1 MKIKLLILGSSGMVG
16 SAVLKRFKKNKSYKI
31 YNPPRK
37 KLDLFNYKKIENY
50 LRKIKPQIIILCAA
64 KVGGILAN
72 DKYRADFMYEN
83 LTIQN
88 NIIYLAYK
96 FNIKKLIFL
105 GSSCIYPRNS
115 KQPIK
120 EEYLLS
126 GYLEKTNDSY
136 AIAKI
141 AGIKMIEAFN
151 KQYGTKFIS
160 LMPTN
165 IYGLNDNF
173 HEENSHVVPALIKKI
188 YSSYIKN
195 EKSVRL
201 WGTGKPLRDLLFS
214 DDLAE
219 AIYFITQNYPGSQ
232 MMNIGSGEEISIR
245 NLSKIIAKIIGFKG
259 QIIFDKRYPDGT
271 PRKILDNS
279 KIKKLGWKKKYSLK
293 KGLKLTIDWYKYNFD
308 KAKSI

>member
-1 MKIKLLILGSSGMVG
+1 
-16 SAVLKRFKKNKSYKI
+16 
-31 YNPPRK
+31 
-37 KLDLFNYKKIENY
+37 
-50 LRKIKPQIIILCAA
+50 
-64 KVGGILAN
+64 
-72 DKYRADFMYEN
+72 MYEN

-259 QIIFDKRYPDGT
+259 KIIFDKRYPDGT

>member
-1 MKIKLLILGSSGMVG
+1 MKTKLLILGSSGMVG

-50 LRKIKPQIIILCAA
+50 FRKIKPQIIILCAA

-259 QIIFDKRYPDGT
+259 KIIFDKRYPDGT

>member
-1 MKIKLLILGSSGMVG
+1 MKTKLLILGSSGMVG
-16 SAVLKRFKKNKSYKI
+16 SAVLKRFKKNNLYKI
-31 YNPPRK
+31 YNPSRK

-50 LRKIKPQIIILCAA
+50 LKKIKPQIIILCAA

-88 NIIYLAYK
+88 NVIYLAYK

-136 AIAKI
+136 AISKI

-151 KQYGTKFIS
+151 KQYGTNFIS

-165 IYGLNDNF
+165 IFGLNDNF

-188 YSSYIKN
+188 YASYIKN
-195 EKSVRL
+195 EKSVSL
-201 WGTGKPLRDLLFS
+201 WGTGKPMRDLLFS

-219 AIYFITQNYPGSQ
+219 AVYFITKN
-232 MMNIGSGEEISIR
+232 
-245 NLSKIIAKIIGFKG
+245 
-259 QIIFDKRYPDGT
+259 
-271 PRKILDNS
+271 
-279 KIKKLGWKKKYSLK
+279 
-293 KGLKLTIDWYKYNFD
+293 
-308 KAKSI
+308 

>member
-1 MKIKLLILGSSGMVG
+1 MKKKLLILGSSGMVG

-50 LRKIKPQIIILCAA
+50 FRKIKPQIIILCAA

-88 NIIYLAYK
+88 NVIYLAYK

-136 AIAKI
+136 AISKI

-173 HEENSHVVPALIKKI
+173 HDENSHVVPALIKKI
-188 YSSYIKN
+188 YSSYEKN
-195 EKSVRL
+195 EKSVTL
-201 WGTGKPLRDLLFS
+201 WGTGEPLRDLLFS

-219 AIYFITQNYPGSQ
+219 AIYFITKNYQGSE

-245 NLSKIIAKIIGFKG
+245 SLSKIIAKIIGFKG
-259 QIIFDKRYPDGT
+259 QIIFDKRFPDGT

-293 KGLKLTIDWYKYNFD
+293 KGLELTINWYRYNFD
-308 KAKSI
+308 KAKSK

>member
-1 MKIKLLILGSSGMVG
+1 MKTKLLILGSSGMVG

-50 LRKIKPQIIILCAA
+50 FRKIKPQIIILCAA

-173 HEENSHVVPALIKKI
+173 HEEHSHVVPALIKKI

-219 AIYFITQNYPGSQ
+219 AIYFITQNFPGSQ

-259 QIIFDKRYPDGT
+259 KIIFDKRYPDGT
-271 PRKILDNS
+271 QER
-279 KIKKLGWKKKYSLK
+279 
-293 KGLKLTIDWYKYNFD
+293 F
-308 KAKSI
+308 

>member
-1 MKIKLLILGSSGMVG
+1 MKTKLLILGSSGMVG
-16 SAVLKRFKKNKSYKI
+16 SAVLKRFKKNNLYKI
-31 YNPPRK
+31 YNPSRK

-50 LRKIKPQIIILCAA
+50 LKKIKPQIIILCAA

-88 NIIYLAYK
+88 NVIYLAYK

-136 AIAKI
+136 AISKI

-151 KQYGTKFIS
+151 KQYGTNFIS

-165 IYGLNDNF
+165 IFGLNDNF

-188 YSSYIKN
+188 YASYIKN
-195 EKSVRL
+195 EKSVSL
-201 WGTGKPLRDLLFS
+201 WGTGKPMRDLLFS

-219 AIYFITQNYPGSQ
+219 AVYFITKNYHGSQ
-232 MMNIGSGEEISIR
+232 MLNIGSGEEISIR
-245 NLSKIIAKIIGFKG
+245 NLSKIIAKIIGFNGK
-259 QIIFDKRYPDGT
+259 IIFDKKYPDGT